1 MTKYLIVPRLQPDEV
16 EQMLDTVHRE
26 YHECL
31 TQWYIKLSKINVNN
45 EEKKSLSDVFR
56 FMLDHLDLALSDELL
71 FFNKFEQSLLDWEKI
86 LNANRIIF
94 AIGAFEQ
101 IMMEMILQNHNRLYV
116 NNCFQWIHALC
127 MNVTSS
133 ITQHQLLT
141 FGYQHNKKN
150 RSYSPLIRLLQG
162 QDIWPYVN
170 WEFVAVTTPKSSKH
184 RYGIL
189 DIAIYNLEME
199 EWFPAYQHDDL
210 TLSVHQV
217 ISGKTEGFVEKINE
231 KLYLVIKGKKAP
243 LSKRF
248 VQQLVH
254 WMRQAMELSKMYYNE
269 DIHQTIHDQIQ
280 QYEAILEF
288 DNTLLSTKGI
298 QDTLSSCVEHICHI
312 AGFQRSALFWYYPF
326 FKKVE
331 GILSYNVPLEEIQR
345 IQEPEHNIPAI
356 SKLFDAKRPVHLK
369 RVENLIPTHYIEYF
383 HLTSLLVAPLYGENH
398 RVTGVLLLDQN
409 GRPFEVS
416 DNTIEI
422 VDSLLTR
429 VSRNLHS
436 KLHSNFS
443 VKKTSSLLTNREKQ
457 ILQLS
462 ADGYSTKHIA
472 SELHISE
479 YTVNEYI
486 SSIFKKLKAKNRT
499 EAVAKALRQH
509 LIQ

>member
-1 MTKYLIVPRLQPDEV
+1 MYMSKYLIIPKLQPDEV
-16 EQMLDTVHRE
+16 EQILDMVHRE

-31 TQWYIKLSKINVNN
+31 TRWHIKLSKINTNN
-45 EEKKSLSDVFR
+45 EEKESLSDLFR
-56 FMLDHLDLALSDELL
+56 FILDHLDLAFSDETL
-71 FFNKFEQSLLDWEKI
+71 FFNKFEQSSLLWEKI
-86 LNANRIIF
+86 LNSNQIIF
-94 AIGAFEQ
+94 AIGSFEQ
-101 IMMEMILQNHNRLYV
+101 IMMEMILQHRNRLYV
-116 NNCFQWIHALC
+116 NNCYQWIHALC
-127 MNVTSS
+127 MNLTFS

-150 RSYSPLIRLLQG
+150 RSYSPLIQLLQG
-162 QDIWPYVN
+162 QDIWSYIN
-170 WEFVAVTTPKSSKH
+170 WEFVAITTSKSSKH
-184 RYGIL
+184 GYGIL
-189 DIAIYNLEME
+189 DIVIYNFEFE
-199 EWFPAYQHDDL
+199 EWFPGYTHEDL

-217 ISGKTEGFVEKINE
+217 VSGKTEGFVEKINE
-231 KLYLVIKGKKAP
+231 KLYLVIKGKKDP

-248 VQQLVH
+248 AQQLAL
-254 WMRQAMELSKMYYNE
+254 WIRQAIELSKMYCNE
-269 DIHQTIHDQIQ
+269 QQTFYDQIQ

-288 DNTLLSTKGI
+288 DNALLSTKGI

-331 GILSYNVPLEEIQR
+331 GIQSYNVPLEDIQR

-356 SKLFDAKRPVHLK
+356 SEVLDAKRPVYFKQIENHL
-369 RVENLIPTHYIEYF
+369 PTHHIEHF
-383 HLTSLLVAPLYGENH
+383 HLTSLLIAPLYGENH
-398 RVTGVLLLDQN
+398 QVTGVLLLDQN

-416 DNTIEI
+416 DKTIEV
-422 VDSLLTR
+422 VDSLLAR

-436 KLHSNFS
+436 KLYSNSS
-443 VKKTSSLLTNREKQ
+443 VTKTTSLLTNREKQ

-472 SELHISE
+472 SKLHISE

-499 EAVAKALRQH
+499 EAVAKALRQQ